1 MSEFITVGEAV
12 TRFLEACGVKAA
24 YGVISIHNMP
34 ILDAIGRRGNIRFV
48 PSRGEAGA
56 VNMADAHARVANML
70 GVAVTSTGTAA
81 GNAAGAMVEAQSAGT
96 PLLHLT
102 GQVETIFLDRDLGY
116 IHEAR
121 DQLGM
126 LKAVSKAAYRV
137 DSADTVLAV
146 LREAVRVAWTA
157 PSGPVSVEIPIDIQQ
172 AEIPIPEDFL
182 PSPPEIKSPAE
193 AELDQLA
200 DRLADRRRPLLWL
213 GGGARHAGEAVRRLV
228 EMGFGV
234 VSSTQ
239 GRGIL
244 PETHPMSLGA
254 FTAFKPVEAFY
265 SSCDAMLVAGSRLR
279 GNETLTYRLAL
290 PSPLFRI
297 DANPKAV
304 DAEYRFDQFVCADAA
319 LVLGGL
325 ADRLEGRIA
334 VESAFAGDLAEAR
347 AAAEAFMRDG
357 LGPYNRLVDAVSR
370 AAGATGDDFIW
381 VRDVTISNSTWGN
394 RLPALSAA
402 RDGVHAL
409 GGGIGQGL
417 PMAIGAAIGAALS
430 GDGRKVVALVG
441 DGGLQLCI
449 GELATAVQEAACVTL
464 ILMNSRD
471 YGVIRNIQNA
481 QYGGR
486 NFFADLLTPDF
497 ANICEAVGLPHRLV
511 SDLDK
516 VAADIE
522 DGIRSDGPNVI
533 EIDMNAVGPFA
544 RAFAGPPNKTGK

>member
-1 MSEFITVGEAV
+1 MSEVITVGEAV
-12 TRFLEACGVKAA
+12 TRFLEACGVKVA

-34 ILDAIGRRGNIRFV
+34 ILDAVGRRGNIRFV

-56 VNMADAHARVANML
+56 VNMADAHARVANVL

-81 GNAAGAMVEAQSAGT
+81 GNAAGAMVEALSAGT

-102 GQVETIFLDRDLGY
+102 GQIDSRYLDRNLGY

-121 DQLGM
+121 DQLAM

-137 DSADTVLAV
+137 ATADTVLAV

-157 PSGPVSVEIPIDIQQ
+157 PCGPVSVEIPIDIQQ
-172 AEIPIPEDFL
+172 TEIPVPEDFA
-182 PSPPEIKSPAE
+182 PAPPDIKSPTE

-200 DRLADRRRPLLWL
+200 DRLADCRRPLLWL
-213 GGGARHAGEAVRRLV
+213 GGGARHAGAAARRLV
-228 EMGFGV
+228 DMGFGV

-244 PETHPMSLGA
+244 PERHPMSLGA
-254 FTAFKPVEAFY
+254 FSVFKPVEVFY
-265 SSCDAMLVAGSRLR
+265 AGCDAMLVAGSRLR

-290 PSPLFRI
+290 PKPLFRV
-297 DANPKAV
+297 DADPAAV
-304 DAEYRFDQFVCADAA
+304 DAAYDFDQFVCADAA
-319 LVLGGL
+319 LVLDGL
-325 ADRLEGRIA
+325 ADRLAGRLA
-334 VESAFAGDLAEAR
+334 VDPAFAGDLAAAR
-347 AAAEAFMRDG
+347 EAAEAVMREG
-357 LGPYNRLVDAVSR
+357 LGPYNTLVDAV
-370 AAGATGDDFIW
+370 AQATGATGDDFVW

-394 RLPALSAA
+394 RLPKLSAA

-417 PMAIGAAIGAALS
+417 PMAIGAALG
-430 GDGRKVVALVG
+430 GGGRKVVALVG
-441 DGGLQLCI
+441 DGGLQLCL

-471 YGVIRNIQNA
+471 YGVIRNIQDA

-486 NFFADLLTPDF
+486 KVFADLLTPDF
-497 ANICEAVGLPHRLV
+497 AKICDAVGLPHRLV
-511 SDLDK
+511 SDLGE
-516 VAADIE
+516 AASAIE

-533 EIDMNAVGPFA
+533 EIDMGAVGPFA
-544 RAFAGPPNKTGK
+544 RAFAGPPNKAGK